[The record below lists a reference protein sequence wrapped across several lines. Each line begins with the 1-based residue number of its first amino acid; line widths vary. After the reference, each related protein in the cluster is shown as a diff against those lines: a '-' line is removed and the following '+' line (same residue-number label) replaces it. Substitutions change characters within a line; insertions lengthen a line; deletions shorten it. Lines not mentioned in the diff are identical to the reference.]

1 MRRAHNFSAVLA
13 MTVKGERL
21 FQCGLYSSGG
31 GGGGVG
37 RHYSGYPFM
46 SIFYHIGHCDNLT
59 TFKM

>member
-31 GGGGVG
+31 GGGGEDIIQG
-37 RHYSGYPFM
+37 ILLCLFS
-46 SIFYHIGHCDNLT
+46 T
-59 TFKM
+59 TLGTVIT